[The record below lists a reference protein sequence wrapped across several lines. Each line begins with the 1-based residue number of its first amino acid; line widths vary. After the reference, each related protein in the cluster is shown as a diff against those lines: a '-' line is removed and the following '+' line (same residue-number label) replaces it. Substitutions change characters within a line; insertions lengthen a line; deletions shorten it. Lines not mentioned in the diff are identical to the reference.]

1 MKPAAIVALLWACS
15 VFASA
20 QTPPD
25 SNSKPVSP
33 PSGSLEVDLRPSLTT
48 GFKYNHQPQ
57 VRVDVLMVSLPQDKA
72 LAVLPALRDP
82 ERVSDAQAILLRMI
96 GQKEATLIDWPEV
109 TMHSGGRAT
118 CETFLE
124 ERYPTEFDQ
133 PPGPQSFSTYSKKK
147 RTAAEEALRFLRLAG
162 LLVPVTYEVR
172 CTGVTLE
179 VEAMVGK
186 DHNSV
191 ILRLMSQYIWMGQM
205 SRFETTTAD
214 LGKPAFVQQPVF
226 HTRKTSPH
234 LTMRNG
240 ERRLIYVGSPMEPG
254 GKMELFILGATI
266 LPTPLGR

>member
-1 MKPAAIVALLWACS
+1 MKPAVIVALSWFCS
-15 VFASA
+15 VFAGA
-20 QTPPD
+20 QTPPGAD
-25 SNSKPVSP
+25 FKSVPPPPNSLKADVP
-33 PSGSLEVDLRPSLTT
+33 PSPAT

-72 LAVLPALRDP
+72 LALLPALRDP

-109 TMHSGGRAT
+109 TLHSGGRAT

-133 PPGPQSFSTYSKKK
+133 PTEAQTLSAFTKKK
-147 RTAAEEALRFLRLAG
+147 RTPAEEALRFLRLAG
-162 LLVPVTYEVR
+162 LLIPVTYETR
-172 CTGVTLE
+172 NTGVTLE
-179 VEAMVGK
+179 VEALVAK
-186 DHNSV
+186 DNHSV
-191 ILRLMSQYIWMGQM
+191 TLQLSSQYIWLGKM

-214 LGKPAFVQQPVF
+214 VGKPAFVQQPVF

-266 LPTPLGR
+266 LPTPLDR